1 MYMYRGLNTCVNIL
15 SVTVRGDGESQAD
28 VFVQS
33 SQHLNANLLWWNCG
47 THNCDLGNLLSGVLG
62 YCAFLIFFPFLVH
75 TLSRH
80 VQDRGVLGLSPL
92 VHTLPR
98 HVQDHCVLGNVFG
111 QVCLPEM
118 SRTAVFS
125 VTIVCCNVPFSLVLS
140 LSVCMPRLRFF
151 CCEIMASPRSC
162 PLLVWCVFYSSSS
175 SLPSKKSASGSY
187 SSRAAI
193 TKERNRCVQCWERK
207 AWRGCVR
214 LMSSLH
220 ICSSVAEGWWRNT

>member
-1 MYMYRGLNTCVNIL
+1 MRVKLMCLFKAHNTGMRIFSDETVVLTTATLVTYCPVF
-15 SVTVRGDGESQAD
+15 SVTVPFS
-28 VFVQS
+28 
-33 SQHLNANLLWWNCG
+33 
-47 THNCDLGNLLSGVLG
+47 
-62 YCAFLIFFPFLVH
+62 FFFSFLVH

-118 SRTAVFS
+118 PRTAVFS

-162 PLLVWCVFYSSSS
+162 PLLV
-175 SLPSKKSASGSY
+175 
-187 SSRAAI
+187 
-193 TKERNRCVQCWERK
+193 
-207 AWRGCVR
+207 
-214 LMSSLH
+214 
-220 ICSSVAEGWWRNT
+220 